1 MNNDIPEFPETA
13 FPYTGKVYPE
23 SPGMFLRDYFA
34 AKAMQAI
41 RTQHQKYAESILA
54 KEAYAIADAMMAQR
68 FSTVAQ

>member
-41 RTQHQKYAESILA
+41 RTPRASYAESVLA

-68 FSTVAQ
+68 FPTVA